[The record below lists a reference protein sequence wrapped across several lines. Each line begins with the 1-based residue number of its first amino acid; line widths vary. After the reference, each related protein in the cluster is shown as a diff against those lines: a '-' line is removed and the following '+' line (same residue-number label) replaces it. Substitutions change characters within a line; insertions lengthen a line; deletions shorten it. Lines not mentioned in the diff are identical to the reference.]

1 MMRTQFAFGCGEDIL
16 TGSLDA
22 ADKALGILIVTGG
35 GQTRFGAHRGFAQ
48 LAAFLA
54 KAGYPVMRFDRRG
67 VGDSSGDDP
76 GFEASAPDLA
86 AAAAAFRTQ
95 VPGLTHIVGFGL
107 CDGATTLCLHHQ
119 ACGIDAMILA
129 NPWVVEAAANEP
141 PPAAIK
147 SHYREQL
154 LSFAGWKRLLTG
166 GINYRKA
173 VSGVLKLAKPRKVE
187 GSLGQRVSIALAAS
201 TVPAHIV
208 LAKGDAT
215 AIGFEVEWRK
225 GALAALSSE
234 TRFSCDVIDTDAHSF
249 ARDGDFERYSE
260 SCLHALQRFETGF

>member
-1 MMRTQFAFGCGEDIL
+1 MRTQFAFDCEEEIL
-16 TGSLDA
+16 AGSMDA
-22 ADKALGILIVTGG
+22 ADKGIGVLIVAGG

-48 LAAFLA
+48 LAAFLS

-76 GFEASAPDLA
+76 GFEESAPDLA
-86 AAAAAFRTQ
+86 AAATAFRKH

-119 ACGIDAMILA
+119 TCDIDAMMLA
-129 NPWVVEAAANEP
+129 NLWVVEAAANEP

-173 VSGVLKLAKPRKVE
+173 ISGVLKLAKPRKVE
-187 GSLGQRVSIALAAS
+187 GSLGERVSVALTAS
-201 TVPAHIV
+201 SAPAHII
-208 LAKGDAT
+208 LAKNDAT
-215 AIGFEVEWRK
+215 AIGFEDEWRN
-225 GALAALSSE
+225 GALASLSGE
-234 TRFSCDVIDTDAHSF
+234 PRFSCDVIDTDAHSF
-249 ARDGDFERYSE
+249 ARDGDFELYSE
-260 SCLHALQRFETGF
+260 SCLRALQRFESGF

>member
-1 MMRTQFAFGCGEDIL
+1 MRTQFTFGCEEEVL
-16 TGSLDA
+16 AGSLDGGS
-22 ADKALGILIVTGG
+22 KPIGVLIVTGG

-86 AAAAAFRTQ
+86 AAASAFREQ
-95 VPGLTHIVGFGL
+95 LPGLTHIVGFGL

-119 ACGIDAMILA
+119 ACGVDAMMLA

-173 VSGVLKLAKPRKVE
+173 ISGVLKLAKPRVVE
-187 GSLGQRVSIALAAS
+187 GSLGERVAAALAAS
-201 TVPAHIV
+201 TAPAHIV
-208 LAKGDAT
+208 LAKDDAT
-215 AIGFEVEWRK
+215 AIGFEDEWRK
-225 GALAALSSE
+225 GALATLSSE
-234 TRFSCDVIDTDAHSF
+234 SRFSCDVIDTDAHSF
-249 ARDGDFERYSE
+249 ARDGDFERYAD
-260 SCLHALQRFETGF
+260 SCLQALQRFESAF